1 MADFDRVTKLGENA
15 MFTIN
20 LNRWIGRG
28 SRSRR
33 PQPISDEARWAEDP
47 LSHPVLKAMNARE
60 LADIPFPRM
69 RAELRAAARCSSR

>member
-1 MADFDRVTKLGENA
+1 MADFNRVFKPGEIT

-28 SRSRR
+28 RRPRR
-33 PQPISDEARWAEDP
+33 PQPVSDEERWAADP

-69 RAELRAAARCSSR
+69 RAELRDAARCSSR